1 MLLSIYLA
9 PNTRIPQSQKNV
21 LNVEDAI
28 MDKSQVLTGGPET
41 FAKSKSFFVVEFY
54 MLILNMRTHQSVL

>member
-1 MLLSIYLA
+1 MLVSIYLA

-41 FAKSKSFFVVEFY
+41 FAKSKSFFVEFY